1 MNMEQIN
8 KNEISNS
15 ANKIGKFI
23 IIVSFINIFCR
34 IFLNNA
40 LVNFLHNLG
49 PLNKIDP
56 IEIAMIVRSTQFKIA
71 SISIAL
77 IIFKVNIKDVFSNKD
92 SIYKLSLKCKTKLTL
107 LFISIG
113 LIGAIP
119 SMFIMMTYDK
129 HIMNIPMAETSYLM
143 SIFGINVAPISEEF
157 LYRGIILNQLK
168 ESGYLF
174 SIVISSIYFGVMHGI
189 GFLHAFI
196 IGLIL
201 GFAFTLTGNIIWP
214 IIIHFIY
221 NLTTDL
227 IGYLFL
233 PLLPHMSYIVVS
245 LIMGTLLLVIFLTT
259 TLKDKEIKE
268 LYEKINIR
276 NIINQFKKDK
286 EKYMVFADEPN
297 IMISII
303 GWFLIHVMGL
313 ISTVFLR

>member
-8 KNEISNS
+8 KNEIANS
-15 ANKIGKFI
+15 ASKVGKFI

-40 LVNFLHNLG
+40 LVNLLHNLG

-71 SISIAL
+71 SITIAL
-77 IIFKVNIKDVFSNKD
+77 IIFKVNIKDVFLNKN

-129 HIMNIPMAETSYLM
+129 HIMNIIMPETSYILSLF
-143 SIFGINVAPISEEF
+143 SIIIAPISEEF

-168 ESGYLF
+168 ESGYIF

-196 IGLIL
+196 IGLVL
-201 GFAFTLTGNIIWP
+201 GFAFISTGNIIWP

-221 NLTTDL
+221 NLIVDL
-227 IGYLFL
+227 TGYLLL
-233 PLLPHMSYIVVS
+233 PLLPQMSYIVVS
-245 LIMGTLLLVIFLTT
+245 LIIGIILLVIFLITT
-259 TLKDKEIKE
+259 IKDKEIKE
-268 LYEKINIR
+268 LHKKINLR
-276 NIINQFKKDK
+276 NVINQFKMDK
-286 EKYMVFADEPN
+286 EKYMVFLDEPK
-297 IMISII
+297 IIISIA
-303 GWFLIHVMGL
+303 GWSVINVMIL
-313 ISTVFLR
+313 ISTIFT

>member
-1 MNMEQIN
+1 MEETN
-8 KNEISNS
+8 KNNLADTAS
-15 ANKIGKFI
+15 KIGKFI
-23 IIVSFINIFCR
+23 FIVSFINIFCR

-40 LVNFLHNLG
+40 LVNLLHNFG

-56 IEIAMIVRSTQFKIA
+56 IEIAMIVGSTQLKIA
-71 SISIAL
+71 SITIAL

-113 LIGAIP
+113 LIGSIP

-129 HIMNIPMAETSYLM
+129 YIMNIIMPETSYILSLF
-143 SIFGINVAPISEEF
+143 SIIIAPISEEF

-201 GFAFTLTGNIIWP
+201 GFAFILTGNIIWP
-214 IIIHFIY
+214 IIIHFIC

-227 IGYLFL
+227 IGYLLL
-233 PLLPHMSYIVVS
+233 PLLPQMSYIVVS
-245 LIMGTLLLVIFLTT
+245 LIIGIILLVIFIIT
-259 TLKDKEIKE
+259 TLKDKETKE
-268 LYEKINIR
+268 LYKKINIK
-276 NIINQFKKDK
+276 NIINQLKKDK
-286 EKYMVFADEPN
+286 RKYLIFINQPE
-297 IMISII
+297 II
-303 GWFLIHVMGL
+303 LLIVGWIFIKLTGI
-313 ISTVFLR
+313 IYN

>member
-1 MNMEQIN
+1 MEQIN

-23 IIVSFINIFCR
+23 IIVFFINIFCR

-143 SIFGINVAPISEEF
+143 SIFGIIVAPISEEF

-201 GFAFTLTGNIIWP
+201 GLAFILTGNIIWP
-214 IIIHFIY
+214 IIIHFIC
-221 NLTTDL
+221 NITTDL
-227 IGYLFL
+227 IGYLLL

-245 LIMGTLLLVIFLTT
+245 LIIGIILLVIFLIIII
-259 TLKDKEIKE
+259 KDKEIKE
-268 LYEKINIR
+268 LHKKINLR
-276 NIINQFKKDK
+276 NVINQFKMDK
-286 EKYMVFADEPN
+286 EKYMVFLDEPK
-297 IMISII
+297 IIISIA
-303 GWFLIHVMGL
+303 GWSIINVMIL
-313 ISTVFLR
+313 ISTIFTG

>member
-1 MNMEQIN
+1 MDMEQIN

-71 SISIAL
+71 SITIAL

-92 SIYKLSLKCKTKLTL
+92 SIYKLSLECKTKLTL

-143 SIFGINVAPISEEF
+143 SIFGIIVAPISEEF

-245 LIMGTLLLVIFLTT
+245 LIMGNLLLVIFLIT

-303 GWFLIHVMGL
+303 GWFLIHVLGL